1 MVANYNVFSTGQSI
15 KNLVNVVSGESIKSD
30 IMLNQSSGRLLR
42 MTDGKTMSYYYDL
55 IENTNVRRYNKATER
70 EELKKCFM
78 VNWSKSRLDYYKDEQ
93 LIIENYSV
101 DITGRGSSTDV
112 SRIQNPNAL
121 F

>member
-1 MVANYNVFSTGQSI
+1 
-15 KNLVNVVSGESIKSD
+15 
-30 IMLNQSSGRLLR
+30 
-42 MTDGKTMSYYYDL
+42 
-55 IENTNVRRYNKATER
+55 
-70 EELKKCFM
+70 M
-78 VNWSKSRLDYYKDEQ
+78 VNWSKARLDYYKDEQ